1 VHVCVA
7 PRAQRRLLTAAAP
20 VRALV
25 FVCSLSCLAGCAPT
39 DPAEAIRVS
48 WTLDPSPP
56 VVGGPIVARLTLRDG
71 DQKPI
76 TGARLRLEGLMSH
89 PGMAPVTAAVIE
101 RGEGSYEAALR
112 FTMAGDWVLVV
123 TGQLP
128 DGVPFKKQIEITG
141 VRPGS

>member
-7 PRAQRRLLTAAAP
+7 PRAQRRVLTAAF
-20 VRALV
+20 V

-56 VVGGPIVARLTLRDG
+56 VVGQAIVARLTLRDA

-89 PGMAPVTAAVIE
+89 PGMAPVIAAVVE
-101 RGEGSYEAALR
+101 RGDGTYDAALR
-112 FTMAGDWVLVV
+112 FTMAGDWILLV

-128 DGVPFKKQIEITG
+128 DGIPLRKQIEIAG
-141 VRPGS
+141 VRPAS